1 MADGSGMSQH
11 NHTLNL
17 VMHWTVYD
25 AVVLAFAGLAVAAA
39 RLAWA
44 RHDGTVDDRLV
55 WAVLGLA
62 FLGGA
67 GALIG
72 VFV

>member
-1 MADGSGMSQH
+1 MSQH

-17 VMHWTVYD
+17 VMHWTVYG
-25 AVVLAFAGLAVAAA
+25 AVVLACVGLAVAGA

-44 RHDGTVDDRLV
+44 RDDGTVDERLV

-67 GALIG
+67 GALVG

>member
-1 MADGSGMSQH
+1 MSQH

-17 VMHWTVYD
+17 VMRWTVYG
-25 AVVLAFAGLAVAAA
+25 AVVLACVGLAVAGA

-67 GALIG
+67 GALVG

>member
-1 MADGSGMSQH
+1 MADGSRMSQH

-17 VMHWTVYD
+17 VVHWTVY
-25 AVVLAFAGLAVAAA
+25 GAVALACVGVAVAGA

-44 RHDGTVDDRLV
+44 RHDGTVDDRLL

-62 FLGGA
+62 SLGGA
-67 GALIG
+67 GALVG
-72 VFV
+72 VFA

>member
-11 NHTLNL
+11 NQTLNL
-17 VMHWTVYD
+17 VMQWTVYG
-25 AVVLAFAGLAVAAA
+25 AVVLACVGLAVAGA

-44 RHDGTVDDRLV
+44 RHDDTVDERLV

-67 GALIG
+67 GALVG